1 MTHVMEGQQ
10 AVVTPAHEDLI
21 VGIAETLSAR
31 DINNGD
37 DIHQQAFIRGIG
49 VVKNNPDK
57 PIEELKPML
66 VSAMVGERREFYR
79 SEMIAQGVSRNT
91 QDSLKNGTQTEH
103 DLVSRGRTIGGW
115 ISLEVTGDQ
124 DLADINRND
133 QVLDKVLADEMI
145 DCFDESDPKDA
156 RLKQVLVNYF
166 FKDLSLAEIAEDL
179 GVTEGRVSQL
189 LSQAKQCVRDRM
201 DIQV

>member
-1 MTHVMEGQQ
+1 MSNFTGGGQ
-10 AVVTPAHEDLI
+10 VLVTPAHEDLI
-21 VGIAETLSAR
+21 VDIAETLSAR

-37 DIHQQAFIRGIG
+37 DIHQQAFIRGVG
-49 VVKNNPDK
+49 VVKNNPGK
-57 PIEELKPML
+57 PIEELEPML

-79 SEMIAQGVSRNT
+79 SEMIAQGVSRRT

-103 DLVSRGRTIGGW
+103 DLVSKGRTIGGW
-115 ISLEVTGDQ
+115 ISLEVAGDQ

-133 QVLDKVLADEMI
+133 QVLNKVFADEMI
-145 DCFDESDPKDA
+145 GCFDESDSRDA
-156 RLKQVLVNYF
+156 RLKQVLVDYF
-166 FKDLSLAEIAEDL
+166 FRDLSLAEIAEDL